1 MKMKNTLSKHTKAQ
15 DLMHETV
22 QKRIKEMEE
31 EAKNEPKPMYK
42 LRAFQTVSPKID
54 TYNNH
59 RVSKED
65 SVMPTLASKK
75 YTKERFNLDLSKEEN
90 MIDEILRKSKRVLT
104 GAESSKNMMKTIE

>member
-42 LRAFQTVSPKID
+42 LKAFQTVSPKID

-59 RVSKED
+59 RASKEE
-65 SVMPTLASKK
+65 SVMPSVAAKK
-75 YTKERFNLDLSKEEN
+75 YTKDRFNLDLSKEEN
-90 MIDEILRKSKRVLT
+90 MIDEILRKSKRGTT
-104 GAESSKNMMKTIE
+104 GADS

>member
-15 DLMHETV
+15 DLKDETV
-22 QKRIKEMEE
+22 QKRIKEMED

-65 SVMPTLASKK
+65 TVMPSIGTKK

-90 MIDEILRKSKRVLT
+90 MIDEILRKSKRGLSGV
-104 GAESSKNMMKTIE
+104 ESSKNMMKTIE